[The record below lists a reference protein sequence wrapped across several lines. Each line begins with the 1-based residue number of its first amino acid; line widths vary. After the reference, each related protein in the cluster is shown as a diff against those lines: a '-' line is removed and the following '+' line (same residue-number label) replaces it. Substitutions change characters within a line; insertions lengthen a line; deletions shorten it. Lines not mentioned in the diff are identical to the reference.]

1 MNRYILGGLLILLLG
16 SGLGGFYLGRGQK
29 EVQIVEKEGKAVIQY
44 KDRVVTVTKTIK
56 PDGTVTEITKT
67 EEKSRDT
74 EIDTR
79 SSDTTTKSLSST
91 YSLGLKYWLP
101 ISIDIINPAQYS
113 LEGLEI
119 TGGYRLVGDSWL
131 DLGVKLDRSVALGLS
146 VKF

>member
-1 MNRYILGGLLILLLG
+1 MIRNIVIALILLVG
-16 SGLGGFYLGRGQK
+16 SGLGGYYLGRGQK
-29 EVQIVEKEGKAVIQY
+29 EIQVVEKEGKTVIQY
-44 KDRVVTVTKTIK
+44 KDRIVTVIRTVK

-79 SSDTTTKSLSST
+79 STSTDTKSLASN
-91 YSLGLKYWLP
+91 YSLGVKYWLP
-101 ISIDIINPAQYS
+101 ISVDIINPSQYS
-113 LEGLEI
+113 LGGLEV